1 MIKNYVKKYEK
12 YSLVVSILMIIISLF
27 LIFKPMK
34 SLEFIVMV
42 FGITLLIDGFMR
54 IFSYFNIE
62 DEMRLMSFDLLE
74 GIMTILAGTLTLVYR
89 QELINVFPV
98 VLGIWIIAKNIIK
111 LQLAINLSTIPD
123 SGWAWL
129 VAASILTIILGI
141 IIIINPFSTIIAIT
155 LLSGILLLVTE
166 VCDLVESIY
175 VLVKL
180 K

>member
-62 DEMRLMSFDLLE
+62 DEMRLMS
-74 GIMTILAGTLTLVYR
+74 
-89 QELINVFPV
+89 LI
-98 VLGIWIIAKNIIK
+98 
-111 LQLAINLSTIPD
+111 
-123 SGWAWL
+123 
-129 VAASILTIILGI
+129 
-141 IIIINPFSTIIAIT
+141 
-155 LLSGILLLVTE
+155 
-166 VCDLVESIY
+166 C
-175 VLVKL
+175 
-180 K
+180 